1 MDQTKDN
8 NITNIPQSEET
19 AKAQPQSQSHE
30 ASQAQPQTSYA
41 VRPTRRQHRR
51 LEYADKSNM
60 LVARNWLNIGFM
72 LFAIVGVILWTQMD
86 DRTIANVML
95 IIGVVL
101 KIAEVCIRLFKNK
114 KGLHPTIQN
123 RLASAYSINKK

>member
-8 NITNIPQSEET
+8 NITNTPQSEET
-19 AKAQPQSQSHE
+19 AKVQPQSESQSHE
-30 ASQAQPQTSYA
+30 ATEVQPQTSYA
-41 VRPTRRQHRR
+41 VRPNRRHHRR

-86 DRTIANVML
+86 DRTIANVLL

-101 KIAEVCIRLFKNK
+101 KIAEVCIRLFKK
-114 KGLHPTIQN
+114 
-123 RLASAYSINKK
+123 

>member
-8 NITNIPQSEET
+8 NITNTPQSEET
-19 AKAQPQSQSHE
+19 AKAQPQSESQSHE
-30 ASQAQPQTSYA
+30 ATEAQPQTSYA
-41 VRPTRRQHRR
+41 VRPNHRQHRR

-86 DRTIANVML
+86 DRTIANVLL

-101 KIAEVCIRLFKNK
+101 KIAEVCIRLFKK
-114 KGLHPTIQN
+114 
-123 RLASAYSINKK
+123 

>member
-8 NITNIPQSEET
+8 NTTNIPQSEET

-30 ASQAQPQTSYA
+30 ASQAQPQSQSHEASQAQPQTSYA
-41 VRPTRRQHRR
+41 VRPNRRHHRR

-86 DRTIANVML
+86 DRTIANVLL

-101 KIAEVCIRLFKNK
+101 KIAEVCIRLFKK
-114 KGLHPTIQN
+114 
-123 RLASAYSINKK
+123 

>member
-8 NITNIPQSEET
+8 NITNTPQSEET
-19 AKAQPQSQSHE
+19 AKVQPQSESESQSHE
-30 ASQAQPQTSYA
+30 ATEAQPQTSYA
-41 VRPTRRQHRR
+41 VRPNRRHYRR

-86 DRTIANVML
+86 DRTIANVLL

-101 KIAEVCIRLFKNK
+101 KIAEVCIRLFKK
-114 KGLHPTIQN
+114 
-123 RLASAYSINKK
+123 

>member
-19 AKAQPQSQSHE
+19 AK
-30 ASQAQPQTSYA
+30 AQPQTSYA

-101 KIAEVCIRLFKNK
+101 KIAEVCIRLFKK
-114 KGLHPTIQN
+114 
-123 RLASAYSINKK
+123 

>member
-8 NITNIPQSEET
+8 NITNTPQSEET
-19 AKAQPQSQSHE
+19 AKAQPQSEETAKAQPQSESQSHE
-30 ASQAQPQTSYA
+30 ASQTQPQTSYA
-41 VRPTRRQHRR
+41 VRPNRRQHRR

-60 LVARNWLNIGFM
+60 LAARNWLNIGFM

-86 DRTIANVML
+86 DRTIANVLL

-101 KIAEVCIRLFKNK
+101 KIAEVCIRLFKK
-114 KGLHPTIQN
+114 
-123 RLASAYSINKK
+123 

>member
-41 VRPTRRQHRR
+41 VRPNRRQHRR

>member
-30 ASQAQPQTSYA
+30 ASQTQPQTSYA

-51 LEYADKSNM
+51 L
-60 LVARNWLNIGFM
+60 
-72 LFAIVGVILWTQMD
+72 
-86 DRTIANVML
+86 
-95 IIGVVL
+95 
-101 KIAEVCIRLFKNK
+101 
-114 KGLHPTIQN
+114 
-123 RLASAYSINKK
+123 

>member
-8 NITNIPQSEET
+8 NITNTPQSEET
-19 AKAQPQSQSHE
+19 AKAQPQSEETAKAQPQSESQSHE
-30 ASQAQPQTSYA
+30 ATEAQPQTSYA
-41 VRPTRRQHRR
+41 VRPNRRHHRR

-86 DRTIANVML
+86 DRTIANVLL

-101 KIAEVCIRLFKNK
+101 KIAEVCIRLFKK
-114 KGLHPTIQN
+114 
-123 RLASAYSINKK
+123 

>member
-8 NITNIPQSEET
+8 NTTNIPQSEET

-30 ASQAQPQTSYA
+30 ASQTQPQTSYA
-41 VRPTRRQHRR
+41 VRPNRRHHRR
-51 LEYADKSNM
+51 LGNADKSNM

-86 DRTIANVML
+86 DRTIANILL

>member
-8 NITNIPQSEET
+8 NTTNIPQSEET

-30 ASQAQPQTSYA
+30 ASQAQPQSQSHEASQTQPQTSYA
-41 VRPTRRQHRR
+41 VRPNRRQHRR

-86 DRTIANVML
+86 DRTIANVLL

-101 KIAEVCIRLFKNK
+101 KIAEVCIRLFKK
-114 KGLHPTIQN
+114 
-123 RLASAYSINKK
+123 

>member
-8 NITNIPQSEET
+8 NTTNIPQSEET

-30 ASQAQPQTSYA
+30 ASQTQPQSQSHEASQTQPQTSYA
-41 VRPTRRQHRR
+41 VRPNRRHHRR

-60 LVARNWLNIGFM
+60 LVARNWLNTGFM

-86 DRTIANVML
+86 DRTIANVLL

-101 KIAEVCIRLFKNK
+101 KIAEVCIRLFKK
-114 KGLHPTIQN
+114 
-123 RLASAYSINKK
+123 

>member
-8 NITNIPQSEET
+8 NTTNIPQSEET

-30 ASQAQPQTSYA
+30 ASQTQPQTSYA
-41 VRPTRRQHRR
+41 VRPNRRQHRR

-72 LFAIVGVILWTQMD
+72 LFAIVGFILWTQMD
-86 DRTIANVML
+86 DRTIANVLL

-101 KIAEVCIRLFKNK
+101 KIAEVCIRLFKK
-114 KGLHPTIQN
+114 
-123 RLASAYSINKK
+123 